1 MKLKIRIDSTEAE
14 NFTKQ
19 LLPTILRA
27 AQSGFQ
33 DFMNQVANRV
43 REKLTGPVLKRR
55 TGTLVRSIHTEIQ
68 KSATGFIGK
77 IGSNLKYAAIHE
89 FGGIIHIP
97 DIYPVKKKALSFFI
111 GGEKIVV
118 KKVKAHTITMPERS
132 YLRSSLAELAPQAE
146 KIIMP
151 YIEEALQNA

>member
-1 MKLKIRIDSTEAE
+1 VKLKIRIDSADAE
-14 NFTKQ
+14 NWTKQ
-19 LLPTILRA
+19 LLPVILKA
-27 AQSGFQ
+27 TQSGFQ
-33 DFMNQVANRV
+33 DFMNQVTNEV
-43 REKLTGPVLKRR
+43 REKLTGPVLQRR

-77 IGSNLKYAAIHE
+77 IGSNIKYAAIHE

-97 DIYPVKKKALSFFI
+97 DIYPVKKQALHFFI
-111 GGEKIVV
+111 GSKEIFA

-132 YLRSSLAELAPQAE
+132 YLRSSLTELAPQAE

-151 YIEEALQNA
+151 YIEEALKNA